1 MTDIFNVSIT
11 GGVSANKYFRHKSDQ
26 LIRNINSQLYFPPLK
41 YCTDNPAMIAIAG
54 YQQLQNGHHSSLS
67 LEANPNLALNE
78 INI

>member
-1 MTDIFNVSIT
+1 M
-11 GGVSANKYFRHKSDQ
+11 SANKYFRHKSYQ

-41 YCTDNPAMIAIAG
+41 YCTDNAAMIAIAG